1 MSCWNLEDWNVFK
14 TVDEAHNEICAL
26 DFSHDGRIFA
36 TAGKVRKKIKSH
48 VHKMNHECNI
58 GKVFIT

>member
-1 MSCWNLEDWNVFK
+1 MSCWNLEDWNVYK

-36 TAGKVRKKIKSH
+36 TAGKVRKENEKS
-48 VHKMNHECNI
+48 CP
-58 GKVFIT
+58 